1 MSETTVRI
9 LDGASEIARHRRSY
23 DRHQR
28 VEDPAH
34 VEALLEEKRRARG
47 SVPRARLNDAVPAAE
62 AFLEACFQ
70 RGESVAATTEQL
82 LLLLDDYGAAELSAA
97 VTEAL
102 ARQTP
107 RLSSVAFLLAR
118 RRRTA
123 QRRMALPVELSRRPD
138 LRDLYVKPHLSETY
152 DELARRDERTTM
164 TNATDLTAR
173 LSKVGLV
180 AIANGLDD
188 FLARATKG
196 RWSPAQILEEI
207 ARLEQ
212 VERTRRSLQS
222 RLQRARIGRFK
233 PIADFDWNWPKK
245 IERDLIERA
254 LGLDFIREGRNLALI
269 GTNGLGKTMI
279 ARNIAHQAVLAGF
292 SVLCTTAAELIEDL
306 RSCGPETLRRRLG
319 RYTRPHLLT
328 IDEVGY
334 LAYDSHAA
342 DLLYKVVDRRY
353 ERPGARD
360 LPSRSI
366 LITTNLA
373 FGDVE
378 HRLPQRHLDRHAP
391 RQAHPP
397 RRRHPDRGRE
407 LSRAREPKG
416 SRRTP
421 QEEAVTNRA
430 RQAYV
435 DAVVTNYVRLPG
447 TPLRASRQDRLFARM
462 LYEQRVPLRV
472 VYAAFVLAIARREV
486 RSASQPRLPA
496 IRTLRFFQG
505 AIDEVVQTEPRP
517 RLRPLPRS
525 QDQAARRRE
534 RRRAA
539 LRPRPHVRFPRF
551 LTAANWAPH
560 SRHRHMDYSAGVL
573 AAAAQKTR
581 DSSTGRL
588 GLARASSPMCCRS
601 GGYAA
606 PLRSWR
612 GRA

>member
-1 MSETTVRI
+1 MSS
-9 LDGASEIARHRRSY
+9 L
-23 DRHQR
+23 
-28 VEDPAH
+28 
-34 VEALLEEKRRARG
+34 
-47 SVPRARLNDAVPAAE
+47 
-62 AFLEACFQ
+62 
-70 RGESVAATTEQL
+70 AATT
-82 LLLLDDYGAAELSAA
+82 
-97 VTEAL
+97 T
-102 ARQTP
+102 
-107 RLSSVAFLLAR
+107 
-118 RRRTA
+118 
-123 QRRMALPVELSRRPD
+123 M
-138 LRDLYVKPHLSETY
+138 
-152 DELARRDERTTM
+152 M
-164 TNATDLTAR
+164 TNVTDLTAR

-373 FGDVE
+373 FGEWNTVFPNATSIATLLDKLTHHADVTLIE
-378 HRLPQRHLDRHAP
+378 GDSYRVH
-391 RQAHPP
+391 
-397 RRRHPDRGRE
+397 E
-407 LSRAREPKG
+407 SRK
-416 SRRTP
+416 
-421 QEEAVTNRA
+421 EA
-430 RQAYV
+430 
-435 DAVVTNYVRLPG
+435 
-447 TPLRASRQDRLFARM
+447 
-462 LYEQRVPLRV
+462 
-472 VYAAFVLAIARREV
+472 
-486 RSASQPRLPA
+486 
-496 IRTLRFFQG
+496 
-505 AIDEVVQTEPRP
+505 
-517 RLRPLPRS
+517 
-525 QDQAARRRE
+525 AARRKKK
-534 RRRAA
+534 
-539 LRPRPHVRFPRF
+539 P
-551 LTAANWAPH
+551 
-560 SRHRHMDYSAGVL
+560 
-573 AAAAQKTR
+573 
-581 DSSTGRL
+581 
-588 GLARASSPMCCRS
+588 
-601 GGYAA
+601 
-606 PLRSWR
+606 
-612 GRA
+612 